1 MNKYEAMCIIKPDLP
16 EDQRKTLFGQI
27 ADIIAKNNGNVISAD
42 IWAEKRPLTFT
53 IKKQREGV
61 YYLVV
66 FNAPADSITKMKY
79 SFNLNENIVRVLIVR
94 LQ

>member
-16 EDQRKTLFGQI
+16 EDQRKALFGQI
-27 ADIIAKNNGNVISAD
+27 ADIVTKNSGKVISAD
-42 IWAEKRPLTFT
+42 VWAEKRPLTFT

-66 FNAPADSITKMKY
+66 FNAPSDSITKMKY
-79 SFNLNENIVRVLIVR
+79 SFNLNENIIRVLIVR
-94 LQ
+94 PE